1 MKKKLVFT
9 MTGILAGAAIL
20 GGCGGGT
27 EKNADS
33 GSKTDASQ
41 EESSTEESQET
52 DAEDGK
58 SGETV
63 EITYTSR
70 GNADE
75 IKVYQQAVD
84 AFNEAQDEVHVTFE
98 ASPSDGYNQ
107 QLITQLAG
115 GTAADVIFV
124 EDTIISQLVNN
135 GTIADLTDFL
145 NSDESYVKPEDFD
158 DSVWGASRKDDRI
171 YGLSVD
177 CNPVLLYY
185 SPSMLEEL
193 GCDDPQEL
201 FEQGQWTWENFDK
214 ICNTL
219 VENGKSGMV
228 QSGDN
233 IRLYNWV
240 FANGGTVWNGDT
252 YKFDDKAREAFRYI
266 CEGLQDGRFVYG
278 GTLPDGQGEDAMF
291 MSQQTGFIAA
301 GRWLTKTFHDEG
313 IDFDYIPYPSSDG
326 TQYTPA
332 QVACG
337 YLCVNTNSVNL
348 DAAMKFVSFYCG
360 EQGQAARIEGVG
372 TSVPSVKTLDSL
384 MTDSG
389 VPEHVDHILQVRA
402 TGWTSGDAEVQ
413 DVMYNGFADDTKA
426 IFEEAYI
433 GGEDPDAVIDKAE
446 EEAAKIIAD
455 AQ

>member
-1 MKKKLVFT
+1 MKKKMVFAL
-9 MTGILAGAAIL
+9 TGVLAGMTVL
-20 GGCGGGT
+20 GGCGGTEEASNDTADTQKESEGEDAGT
-27 EKNADS
+27 E
-33 GSKTDASQ
+33 
-41 EESSTEESQET
+41 E
-52 DAEDGK
+52 AEDTG

-145 NSDESYVKPEDFD
+145 ATEDSYVKAEDFD
-158 DSVWGASRKDDRI
+158 DSVWGASKKDDRI

-193 GCDDPQEL
+193 GCEDPQEL
-201 FEQGQWTWENFDK
+201 FEQGQWTWDNFDK

-228 QSGDN
+228 QGGDN

-252 YKFDDKAREAFRYI
+252 YEFDDKAREAFKYL
-266 CEGLQDGRFVYG
+266 CAGLQDGRFVYG

-301 GRWLTKTFHDEG
+301 GRWLTKTFYEEG
-313 IDFDYIPYPSSDG
+313 IDFDYIPYPSKDG

-337 YLCVNTNSVNL
+337 YLCVNANSENM
-348 DAAMKFVSFYCG
+348 DAAMKFASFYCG
-360 EQGQAARIEGVG
+360 QQGQEARIEGVG
-372 TSVPSVKTLDSL
+372 TSVPSVKTLDNL
-384 MTDSG
+384 MTESA

-402 TGWTSGDAEVQ
+402 TGWTSGDPEAQ
-413 DVMYNGFADDTKA
+413 DVMYAGFADSTKA
-426 IFEEAYI
+426 IFEKAYI
-433 GGEDPDAVIDKAE
+433 NGDDPDAVIDEAE
-446 EEAAKIIAD
+446 EEAAKIIAE

>member
-1 MKKKLVFT
+1 MKKKLAVLVAGT
-9 MTGILAGAAIL
+9 MTATMIL
-20 GGCGGGT
+20 GGCGGATG
-27 EKNADS
+27 NDS
-33 GSKTDASQ
+33 AVSGQDDSKKT
-41 EESSTEESQET
+41 T
-52 DAEDGK
+52 AEDNK
-58 SGETV
+58 V

-84 AFNEAQDEVHVTFE
+84 AFNEAQDKIHVTFE

-135 GTIADLTDFL
+135 GTVADLTDFL
-145 NSDESYVKPEDFD
+145 ASDASYVKAEDFD
-158 DSVWGASRKDDRI
+158 DSVWGASRNDEGI

-185 SPSMLEEL
+185 SPAMLKEL
-193 GCDDPQEL
+193 GCEDPQAL
-201 FEQGQWTWENFDK
+201 FEQGQWTWDNFDK
-214 ICNTL
+214 ICEKLT
-219 VENGKSGMV
+219 ENGKSGMV
-228 QSGDN
+228 QGGDN

-240 FANGGTVWNGDT
+240 FANGGSVWNGDT
-252 YKFDDKAREAFRYI
+252 YQFDEKAREAFRYV
-266 CEGLQDGRFVYG
+266 CERLQDGRFVYG

-301 GRWLTKTFHDEG
+301 GRWLTKTFYNEG

-326 TQYTPA
+326 TQYTSS

-337 YLCVNTNSVNL
+337 YLSVNANSEHL
-348 DAAMKFVSFYCG
+348 EEAMEFVSFYCG

-384 MTDSG
+384 IADSN
-389 VPEHVDHILQVRA
+389 VPEHAEHILEVRA
-402 TGWTSGDAEVQ
+402 TGWTSGDEEVQ
-413 DVMYNGFADDTKA
+413 DVMYSGFADNIKA

-433 GGEDPDAVIDKAE
+433 SGEDPDSVIDKAE
-446 EEAAKIIAD
+446 DEAAKIIQE